1 MGVAYSRQRTSLYG
15 AKNFSSPMSQKTRAS
30 RRAMVMI
37 NALAIISG
45 LPIGMRTH
53 ARLRDGA
60 DGWPWTIAATGA
72 ELGHGVG
79 NLVDIY
85 FKGSSDVVREGDAWQ
100 KAPFLQGVDA
110 RAIDGRRGTRDRFV
124 SVFCFSEEL
133 NTVFT

>member
-1 MGVAYSRQRTSLYG
+1 MELMAGPGRLRQRARSW
-15 AKNFSSPMSQKTRAS
+15 
-30 RRAMVMI
+30 AM
-37 NALAIISG
+37 
-45 LPIGMRTH
+45 
-53 ARLRDGA
+53 
-60 DGWPWTIAATGA
+60 GW
-72 ELGHGVG
+72 E